1 MTDKK
6 IDPASANLPKDPPE
20 APAQQPPG
28 TPRGAAPQTP
38 KEDNR
43 PVRRVGSIT
52 LGLCLMAVGVCFLLY
67 YFVPGFNWL
76 LVSKVG
82 APLALVALGVEV
94 NLVRGPSRPVE
105 IRFPGCDQQPGADER
120 RLLPD
125 SAAPVL
131 AGGVPRTGASRPRA
145 SKTNTSRRCTDR
157 CRIRR
162 SGCFRCTPIWIRDMA
177 CSRRPLPS

>member
-94 NLVRGPSRPVE
+94 
-105 IRFPGCDQQPGADER
+105 
-120 RLLPD
+120 
-125 SAAPVL
+125 
-131 AGGVPRTGASRPRA
+131 
-145 SKTNTSRRCTDR
+145 
-157 CRIRR
+157 
-162 SGCFRCTPIWIRDMA
+162 IW
-177 CSRRPLPS
+177 